1 MIEALIRTRPGSTRE
16 SIKKLGDVIC
26 VKLAN
31 SVWGSAEVKVHQLIE
46 WEDADLELRLNTM
59 LKNGEKYPV
68 ISNPYSIFIED
79 DKGIS
84 ILTVRSSKYIDIEA
98 MPEQLKDNV
107 KNPAIEQSKLSA
119 ASLTTYKK
127 ERV

>member
-1 MIEALIRTRPGSTRE
+1 MIEALIRTRIGSTKE

-26 VKLAN
+26 VKLAG
-31 SVWGSAEVKVHQLIE
+31 SVWGTAEVKVHQLIE
-46 WEDADLELRLNTM
+46 WEDADLEVRLNTM

-68 ISNPYSIFIED
+68 IINPYSIFTED
-79 DKGIS
+79 DEGNS

-107 KNPAIEQSKLSA
+107 KNPEVEQSKLSA
-119 ASLTTYKK
+119 VSLSSYKK

>member
-26 VKLAN
+26 VKLAG
-31 SVWGSAEVKVHQLIE
+31 SVWGTAEVKVHQLIE
-46 WEDADLELRLNTM
+46 WEDADLEVRLNTM
-59 LKNGEKYPV
+59 KKNGEKYPV
-68 ISNPYSIFIED
+68 ISNPYSIFTED
-79 DKGIS
+79 DEGNS

-119 ASLTTYKK
+119 VSLSSYKK